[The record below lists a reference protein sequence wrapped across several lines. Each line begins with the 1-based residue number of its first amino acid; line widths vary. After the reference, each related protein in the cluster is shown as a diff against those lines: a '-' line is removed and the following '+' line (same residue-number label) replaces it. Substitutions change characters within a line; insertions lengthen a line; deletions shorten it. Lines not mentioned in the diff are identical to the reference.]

1 MRNLVKIWIKENLTK
16 MSSSLPPLLQ
26 ASSPSRR
33 NGGGGGFVIGL
44 FAFIAVLYYVNN
56 AYQILFMNQRA
67 RLSFPGALFS
77 PSLENTTK
85 SSSSS
90 SLFKAMTM
98 RQKKIDPSDFA
109 WVKRASEA
117 FYARDDDTPSSCEFF
132 ARTSK
137 ENIGVFSSNKYFHI
151 LLGGKQRNRV
161 QLKTFMPKYVYRD
174 AMAKYETEKNV
185 KEIAKMSATARRGIL
200 SERRSSFFRK
210 RSATAAAADNDAKES
225 KKLGRRL
232 MESSKTIENS
242 KDNKKKAKKK
252 AEVKLRRII
261 GTHHKTGTALMR
273 DVFDSIS
280 RQFDFNFFNLRY
292 YEDYPF
298 LQPWNLSSIISDA
311 DVILDYHFSKPIPSY
326 FIKAEDWYSN
336 DRRVRKFKKQQRECE
351 SLASYYGGSSYR
363 IIHLIRDPRDAL
375 VSGVLYHMQN
385 PEDESWLREIR
396 AGDELYENTS
406 SSSYVQSIRRLKNP
420 LDAIAAELK
429 IADDE
434 LRMLGLAAQDC
445 EIDVHAMNV
454 RLESFFD
461 DLDDILRFLEF
472 PEEHID
478 EMVRVANLHNAKMW
492 EKNETEHHVHF
503 TSENPERHKYIEAM
517 QEEGFVNKTVTYLR
531 YALGYVSSS
540 SDVFPT
546 FSNER

>member
-1 MRNLVKIWIKENLTK
+1 MREKLRNLVKIWIKENLTK
-16 MSSSLPPLLQ
+16 MSSSLPPLLH

-33 NGGGGGFVIGL
+33 NGGGGGIVIGL

-90 SLFKAMTM
+90 SSSSSLFKAMTM
-98 RQKKIDPSDFA
+98 RKNKINPSDFA
-109 WVKRASEA
+109 WIKRASEA

-200 SERRSSFFRK
+200 SERRSFFFRK
-210 RSATAAAADNDAKES
+210 RSAAAAAAAASPDNYAKDS
-225 KKLGRRL
+225 
-232 MESSKTIENS
+232 
-242 KDNKKKAKKK
+242 KKK

-280 RQFDFNFFNLRY
+280 REFHFNFFNLRY

-326 FIKAEDWYSN
+326 FINAEDWYSN
-336 DRRVRKFKKQQRECE
+336 DRRVRKFKKQQRECQ

-445 EIDVHAMNV
+445 EIDVRAMNV

-461 DLDDILRFLEF
+461 DLEDILRFLEF
-472 PEEHID
+472 PEEHIV

-503 TSENPERHKYIEAM
+503 TSDNPERHKYIEAM
-517 QEEGFVNKTVTYLR
+517 QEEGFVNKTVSYLR
-531 YALGYVSSS
+531 YALGYASTS